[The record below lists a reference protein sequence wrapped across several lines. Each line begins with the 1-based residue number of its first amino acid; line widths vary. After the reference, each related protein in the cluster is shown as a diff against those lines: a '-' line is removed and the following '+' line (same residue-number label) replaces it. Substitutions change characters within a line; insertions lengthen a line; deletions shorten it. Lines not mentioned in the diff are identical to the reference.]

1 MTGIL
6 AFLISCNTGSQPVST
21 TGENAMTSTPWAM
34 KDRSALIWFSCFCCA
49 SENTSSTP
57 RLAASDL
64 IESVFAVRHPLSAP
78 IWENPTVTF
87 FLPPESP
94 VFSASALFFPQEER
108 KLQLRASATRT
119 EFFERICRGGRGLFI
134 GYLVN

>member
-1 MTGIL
+1 
-6 AFLISCNTGSQPVST
+6 
-21 TGENAMTSTPWAM
+21 M
-34 KDRSALIWFSCFCCA
+34 KVFSALIWFSCFCCA

-94 VFSASALFFPQEER
+94 SALFLPQEER
-108 KLQLRASATRT
+108 KLQLKASITGRRFLQQIRT
-119 EFFERICRGGRGLFI
+119 EGRGVFI
-134 GYLVN
+134 GYLVNILKHFN